1 MQIKVNVKFFGV
13 LRKSAGK
20 EKVEVILKQPA
31 NIKNL
36 IQELIEKFPKEF
48 GENLIDAELK
58 DPRPNALILINNREI
73 NVLNGLETSLK
84 EGDEII
90 FIPVTHGG

>member
-1 MQIKVNVKFFGV
+1 LQIKVNVKFFGI

-20 EKVEVILKQPA
+20 EEVEVILKQPA

-48 GENLIDAELK
+48 EENLIDAELK

>member
-20 EKVEVILKQPA
+20 EEVEVILKQPA

-48 GENLIDAELK
+48 EENLIDAELK

>member
-1 MQIKVNVKFFGV
+1 MQIKVNVKFFGI

-20 EKVEVILKQPA
+20 EEVEVILKQPA

-48 GENLIDAELK
+48 EENLIDAELK

>member
-1 MQIKVNVKFFGV
+1 LQIKVNVKFFGV

-20 EKVEVILKQPA
+20 EEVEVILKQPA

-48 GENLIDAELK
+48 EENLIDAELK

>member
-1 MQIKVNVKFFGV
+1 MQIEVNVKFFGV

-20 EKVEVILKQPA
+20 EKTKVVLEKPA

-36 IQELIEKFPKEF
+36 IQKLIEKLPKEF
-48 GENLIDAELK
+48 EESLLDAELK
-58 DPRPNALILINNREI
+58 DPRPNALILINGKEI
-73 NVLNGLETSLK
+73 NILNGLETILK
-84 EGDEII
+84 EGDEIT

>member
-1 MQIKVNVKFFGV
+1 MQIKVNVKFFGI

-48 GENLIDAELK
+48 EENLIDAELK